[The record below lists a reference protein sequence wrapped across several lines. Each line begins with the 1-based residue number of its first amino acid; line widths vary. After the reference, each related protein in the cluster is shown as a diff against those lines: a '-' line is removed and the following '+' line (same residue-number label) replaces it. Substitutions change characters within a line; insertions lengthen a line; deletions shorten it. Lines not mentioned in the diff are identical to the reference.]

1 MRIDPVSKQRPA
13 NRLTL
18 DLDSPLSPADST
30 GAGAPRVLLLK
41 PANEWAIER
50 ETARGNTAGAPVYR
64 NGGSRSFIGG
74 ATEMRTND
82 LRWLPTAENVR
93 EGAMFQRKPNWRP
106 VHGIFRRTSKPD
118 HLKGGRSDFSPV
130 RQL

>member
-1 MRIDPVSKQRPA
+1 MVEVPIAYGPSDAIGGKISQ
-13 NRLTL
+13 
-18 DLDSPLSPADST
+18 ADST

-64 NGGSRSFIGG
+64 NGGSRSLIGG

-82 LRWLPTAENVR
+82 LR
-93 EGAMFQRKPNWRP
+93 
-106 VHGIFRRTSKPD
+106 
-118 HLKGGRSDFSPV
+118 
-130 RQL
+130 